1 MRGFVAS
8 KRSKSEKEPSTS
20 SPQAAADSRSGPRP
34 AVIVVAP
41 PRCGAGLVAR
51 LLAVAPGWGPSGLSG
66 VQLEDRAA
74 GLAVEQ
80 RGYES
85 HRLSPDDAE
94 AIATVRE
101 LVQET
106 SATECTVDWN
116 PRLMLR
122 VGLVAEALPEVDL
135 FLGASE
141 SDRLIPMLHERG
153 LIGDPVTQHPG
164 VRLYAGATPFVRYLK
179 VSEGCDHGC
188 AFCAIPLMRGLHISR
203 PVEEL
208 VLEARNL
215 ARRGVS
221 SNFND
226 PGQRERIEQTLLN
239 RYGVSNPFESPV
251 FQEKAK
257 KTRLLRY
264 GDEIYSNPSKASD
277 TKLTRYG
284 EGHKKIVDKIKE
296 TKLNKYGDENFNN
309 RPKAIGTNI
318 SKYGVE
324 NTSQVVDIHER
335 MQKSRW
341 YTIISPSC
349 IEYKVQGYE
358 RFVVPILW
366 KTYTEDT
373 LVLHRAKMP
382 AVFYIGNDTKK
393 HRYYPDI
400 YLKEEKTIIDVKST
414 WWLKLSVPKLE
425 KLFPRCNELGYI
437 FKIILY
443 DKGETEYLNTIE
455 EVYSKVKTL

>member
-1 MRGFVAS
+1 MTIYWTTDSAEIKYCIKNNITEHPSCDWCGNTSGIRFDKNNWRYVKYCSSECRYTGG
-8 KRSKSEKEPSTS
+8 SEKTK
-20 SPQAAADSRSGPRP
+20 Q
-34 AVIVVAP
+34 
-41 PRCGAGLVAR
+41 
-51 LLAVAPGWGPSGLSG
+51 
-66 VQLEDRAA
+66 
-74 GLAVEQ
+74 
-80 RGYES
+80 
-85 HRLSPDDAE
+85 
-94 AIATVRE
+94 T
-101 LVQET
+101 
-106 SATECTVDWN
+106 
-116 PRLMLR
+116 
-122 VGLVAEALPEVDL
+122 
-135 FLGASE
+135 
-141 SDRLIPMLHERG
+141 
-153 LIGDPVTQHPG
+153 
-164 VRLYAGATPFVRYLK
+164 
-179 VSEGCDHGC
+179 
-188 AFCAIPLMRGLHISR
+188 
-203 PVEEL
+203 
-208 VLEARNL
+208 NL

-443 DKGETEYLNTIE
+443 DKGEMEYLNTIE